1 METLKIKS
9 LNDFMEWVESIN
21 PDLESEM
28 YLFRGLSNEKYLIEA
43 SAWRRLPS
51 EYNRSSYEEFLEIN
65 KFLIKGARLQGHD
78 HKNGRELKDL
88 EILAELQHL
97 GAATCLI
104 DFTYSAQIA
113 LWFACQPDLK
123 KTPNCSEPSDGKIGA
138 VLNNPNTI
146 EEITPKM
153 LQERDFDSF
162 FNVQSNKLWR
172 YQLYRW
178 QPRYLNNRIASQ
190 DSVFLLGGEQVIY
203 PDEECIIEASC
214 KENILKSLETH
225 SYITEKKLFPDLEGF
240 ARQHAHDKPFP
251 VPDYLV
257 LGHQAYQRQEYEEAI
272 LNYNKAISWNPKDAN
287 PYFWRG
293 HANVARGK
301 YTEAIDDF
309 DEVIRIGGDKASVY
323 HSRGYAKSRLNRVGE
338 AEVDFKKGLQ
348 LAKQD
353 NNKKYIEIIED
364 ALHELMSGTTDATQ
378 R

>member
-9 LNDFMEWVESIN
+9 LNDFMKWVESIN
-21 PDLESEM
+21 PNLESEM
-28 YLFRGLSNEKYLIEA
+28 YLFRGLSNEKYHIEA

-65 KFLIKGARLQGHD
+65 KFLIKEARLQGHD

-104 DFTYSAQIA
+104 DFTYSAQVA
-113 LWFACQPDLK
+113 LWFACQPDVK
-123 KTPNCSEPSDGKIGA
+123 ETSNCSEPSDGKVGA

-153 LQERDFDSF
+153 LEDRDFDSF
-162 FNVQSNKLWR
+162 FNAPSRKQWQP
-172 YQLYRW
+172 QLFRW
-178 QPRYLNNRIASQ
+178 QPRHLNNRIASQ
-190 DSVFLLGGEQVIY
+190 HSIFLLGGNQVIY
-203 PDEECIIEASC
+203 SDEECVIEASW
-214 KENILKSLETH
+214 KEKILKSLEIRSH
-225 SYITEKKLFPDLEGF
+225 ITEKRLFPDLEGF

-272 LNYNKAISWNPKDAN
+272 LKYSKAISWNPKDAN

-293 HANVARGK
+293 RARVSIQQ
-301 YTEAIDDF
+301 YEEAIDDF
-309 DEVIRIGGDKASVY
+309 DEVIHIGGNEASVY
-323 HSRGYAKSRLNRVGE
+323 HIRGYAKSRLGRVEE
-338 AEVDFKKGLQ
+338 AKVDFQKGLQ
-348 LAKQD
+348 LAQQD
-353 NNKKYIEIIED
+353 NNEKYIEIIEK
-364 ALHELMSGTTDATQ
+364 ALRELNSDTTDAT
-378 R
+378 

>member
-9 LNDFMEWVESIN
+9 LNDFMEWVENIN

-28 YLFRGLSNEKYLIEA
+28 YLFRGLSNEEYHIEA

-65 KFLIKGARLQGHD
+65 KFLIKEARLQGHD

-104 DFTYSAQIA
+104 DFTYSAQVA
-113 LWFACQPDLK
+113 LWFACQPDVK
-123 KTPNCSEPSDGKIGA
+123 ETSKCSEPSDGKVGA

-153 LQERDFDSF
+153 LEDRDFDSF
-162 FNVQSNKLWR
+162 FNAPSQKLWQP
-172 YQLYRW
+172 QLFRW
-178 QPRYLNNRIASQ
+178 QPRHLNNRIASQ
-190 DSVFLLGGEQVIY
+190 HSIFLLGGNQVIY
-203 PDEECIIEASC
+203 SDEECVIEASC
-214 KENILKSLETH
+214 KEKILKSLEIRSH
-225 SYITEKKLFPDLEGF
+225 ITEKRLFPDLEGF

-272 LNYNKAISWNPKDAN
+272 LNYSKAIPWNPKEAN
-287 PYFWRG
+287 PYLWRG
-293 HANVARGK
+293 YAKVAIEK

-309 DEVIRIGGDKASVY
+309 DEAIRIGSDEASVY
-323 HSRGYAKSRLNRVGE
+323 HIRGYAKSCLGRVEE
-338 AEVDFKKGLQ
+338 ARVDFQRGLQ
-348 LAKQD
+348 LAKQI
-353 NNKKYIEIIED
+353 NNEQYIRIIEK
-364 ALHELMSGTTDATQ
+364 ALRELNSDTTGAIQ